1 MDVKT
6 GEPELQNV
14 ALVNKV
20 FKVSPSLIWLDTK
33 GNMAL

>member
-1 MDVKT
+1 MDEKT

-33 GNMAL
+33 GNSGL

>member
-1 MDVKT
+1 MDEKI

-33 GNMAL
+33 GNRAL

>member
-1 MDVKT
+1 MVEKT

-14 ALVNKV
+14 AFVNKV

-33 GNMAL
+33 GKIAL